1 MYVFFKEREL
11 VTTQSDA
18 WSVLGGF
25 TRDVVVFQ
33 ESWRVM
39 LTSIAGG
46 AWRESMASFSQFW
59 WKKL

>member
-1 MYVFFKEREL
+1 MFFYETTAGKIIGFNGLDSMDL

-33 ESWRVM
+33 ES
-39 LTSIAGG
+39 
-46 AWRESMASFSQFW
+46 
-59 WKKL
+59 